1 MLVLANGSLSFETN
15 TAAVAGGPLLT
26 ASLVQ
31 ENGLSKVQITLH
43 SAGTLA
49 LLQKLAKTM
58 TSLQVGRSLQKFS
71 Q

>member
-15 TAAVAGGPLLT
+15 TAAVAGVPLLT

-49 LLQKLAKTM
+49 AKTRKDYD
-58 TSLQVGRSLQKFS
+58 QFAGW
-71 Q
+71 